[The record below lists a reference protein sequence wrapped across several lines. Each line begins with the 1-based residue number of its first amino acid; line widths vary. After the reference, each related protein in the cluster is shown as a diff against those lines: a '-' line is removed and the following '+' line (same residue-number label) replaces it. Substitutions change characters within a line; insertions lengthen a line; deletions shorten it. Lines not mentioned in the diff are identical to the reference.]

1 SALNWARRLLTPPEA
16 AGTPPDFDAMERAL
30 ESVPPGADGLLFL
43 PHLMGER
50 GRCGDPDA
58 RGSFFGLTLAHTPG
72 HLLRAVLEGVAF
84 QIRREIDAAAASLT
98 TQGPWIGS
106 MEVAARLTPE
116 EPITLSG
123 GCARSAVCRQMIADI
138 TGRRTAVPAV
148 PDTTALGAALGAAV
162 AV

>member
-58 RGSFFGLTLAHTPG
+58 RGAFFGLTLAHTPA
-72 HLLRAVLEGVAF
+72 HLLRAVLEGVLF
-84 QIRREIDAAAASLT
+84 QIRREIDAAAQAAGGS
-98 TQGPWIGS
+98 GPWATAS
-106 MEVAARLTPE
+106 E
-116 EPITLSG
+116 
-123 GCARSAVCRQMIADI
+123 SASR
-138 TGRRTAVPAV
+138 PA
-148 PDTTALGAALGAAV
+148 
-162 AV
+162 